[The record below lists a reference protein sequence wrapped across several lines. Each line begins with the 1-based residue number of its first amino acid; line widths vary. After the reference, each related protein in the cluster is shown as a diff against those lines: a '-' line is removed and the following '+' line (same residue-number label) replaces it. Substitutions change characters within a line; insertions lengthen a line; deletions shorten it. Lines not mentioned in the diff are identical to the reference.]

1 MTSLDA
7 FSVAWTKARTTLG
20 IGAPETGEW
29 LDKAEN
35 GVRLDGTRADYPSI
49 GAYQNVPAPLP
60 WTELRLT
67 SDPPRVPSAAPSRVE
82 HI

>member
-7 FSVAWTKARTTLG
+7 FSVAWTKARATLG
-20 IGAPETGEW
+20 IGAPETREW
-29 LDKAEN
+29 LDRAEN

-60 WTELRLT
+60 WTELGPT